1 MKEQFV
7 FIITPDY
14 SLIALS
20 CAIDALRAANA
31 ALGAEYYTWTV
42 STLEPSEPTRSS
54 CGLSLETSGFR
65 SSHPFDTLIVC
76 GGQKSHQYVNKDLHA
91 AIRYAQGK
99 GRKIGALSEA
109 SYILAEAGVLEGRQC
124 TIHWKRQ
131 HAFREAYPDLDIKG
145 SIFEVDGPILTCA
158 GGLAALDLF
167 LHLVMQNHGVG
178 IAAQVAE
185 NFHYDAI
192 READHSQRA
201 SSILRH
207 AGRAP
212 GLVRALLLMEE
223 NLEEPISIQAI
234 CARSALSQRQISRI
248 FQAEFSATPQA
259 YYRSLRLQRARQLL
273 KQTSLTV
280 AQIAVASGF
289 SSTSHL
295 SKYFQKECGTT
306 PGGFRAGA

>member
-1 MKEQFV
+1 MKQRFA
-7 FIITPDY
+7 FITTPDY

-31 ALGAEYYTWTV
+31 ALGTNYYGWTV
-42 STLEPSEPTRSS
+42 LALEADEPVQSS
-54 CGLSLETSGFR
+54 CGLRLGTSSFR
-65 SSHPFDTLIVC
+65 PDCVFDALIIC
-76 GGQKSHQYVNKDLHA
+76 GGQRSHLYTNEDLYDE
-91 AIRYAQGK
+91 IRRGLREGK
-99 GRKIGALSEA
+99 RIGALSEA
-109 SYILAEAGVLEGRQC
+109 SYILAEAGVLTGRQC

-131 HAFREAYPDLDIKG
+131 HAFREAHPDLSVKG
-145 SIFEVDGPILTCA
+145 SIFEIDGPIMTCA

-167 LHLVMQNHGVG
+167 LHLIMETHGVG

-185 NFHYDAI
+185 NFHHDAI

-212 GLVRALLLMEE
+212 GLVRALFLMEE
-223 NLEEPISIQAI
+223 NLEEPIAIQTI
-234 CARSALSQRQISRI
+234 CERSALSQRQINRI
-248 FQAEFSATPQA
+248 FRAEFNITPRA
-259 YYRSLRLQRARQLL
+259 YYRNLRLQRAKQLL
-273 KQTSLTV
+273 RQTSLTV

-295 SKYFQKECGTT
+295 SKYFQEACGTT
-306 PGGFRAGA
+306 PGAFRGNI